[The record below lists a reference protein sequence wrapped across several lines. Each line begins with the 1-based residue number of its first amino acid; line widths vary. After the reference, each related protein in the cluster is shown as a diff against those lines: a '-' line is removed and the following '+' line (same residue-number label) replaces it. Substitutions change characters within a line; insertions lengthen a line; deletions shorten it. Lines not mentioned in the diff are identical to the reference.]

1 MSTLNTTNIK
11 HASSSSNSIVLAAD
25 GTCTVKATNKSG
37 HNLVTNGAFQI
48 AQRSTSSTESG
59 YGSVD
64 RFAVS
69 HGNHDEA
76 ITHAQVALTSSDTG
90 PWAKGFR
97 TALQLTNGNQT
108 SGAQAGSY
116 CQIYQKIEGQ
126 NLAQSGW
133 DYTSASSYIT
143 LSFWIKSSIAQNFYG
158 HIRTSHGTEQL
169 YVWETGSLSAN
180 TWTKITKT
188 IPGNSNITVTNDASA
203 TAYLFSFWPFAGT
216 NLTGS
221 VSLNTWAAY
230 SSSTRLPDNTT
241 TWWTTNDST
250 IAITGVQ
257 VEVGDTATDFEH
269 RSYGEELVRCKRYFN
284 MLANPASETYS
295 DDKGRQ
301 TIAWGQ
307 VNNVS
312 SKYVYFSDIFD
323 VPMRAAPSIHKVVG
337 TSYFRIMI
345 VGGANTTS
353 DFDVQGTW
361 TNCWE
366 VRCTAVD
373 AFAADDRGNA
383 VKLVCFNSAAR
394 FGFSAEL

>member
-1 MSTLNTTNIK
+1 MSTLKVGAIRGISATADAITVN
-11 HASSSSNSIVLAAD
+11 ASD
-25 GTCTVKATNKSG
+25 GTCTAKITNKSG

-257 VEVGDTATDFEH
+257 LEVSDHATDFEH
-269 RSYGEELVRCKRYFN
+269 LPYGVELARCQRYFYSLVN
-284 MLANPASETYS
+284 GSGQTVGMASYKQDTEWRIPLTFPTTMRANPSMVCSNNSGDFVGHSSGGEVSVATIGDWHNAASLT
-295 DDKGRQ
+295 
-301 TIAWGQ
+301 T
-307 VNNVS
+307 
-312 SKYVYFSDIFD
+312 
-323 VPMRAAPSIHKVVG
+323 G
-337 TSYFRIMI
+337 TL
-345 VGGANTTS
+345 
-353 DFDVQGTW
+353 GT
-361 TNCWE
+361 
-366 VRCTAVD
+366 
-373 AFAADDRGNA
+373 NA
-383 VKLVCFNSAAR
+383 VPDNNYAGQASYIKTGNSTSSIT
-394 FGFSAEL
+394 FSAEL